1 MVLKVSSQGIVEDS
15 KIGISFQISIGVSS
29 GGSDSF
35 STEDLVQHK
44 EKELQT
50 LIKVRDHTR
59 EIWEQLKL
67 RIQTFEK
74 YETIL
79 ADLAGTISQWKEV
92 SCYSTNILEGK
103 EYIKVP
109 LEDTTTQ

>member
-79 ADLAGTISQWKEV
+79 AV
-92 SCYSTNILEGK
+92 SIWMKIWQELYHNGK
-103 EYIKVP
+103 KFLVIVQTSSRVKN
-109 LEDTTTQ
+109 T

>member
-1 MVLKVSSQGIVEDS
+1 MIENNPTE
-15 KIGISFQISIGVSS
+15 
-29 GGSDSF
+29 GSDSF